1 MTWQVRKFQRSSTK
15 KGRAT
20 MRRATR
26 RKISRPHRGPN
37 PRRANRPGDRAGIRA
52 RGTRIGPLNATRAA
66 HPTRR
71 RACSKTSA
79 TRFTTRDQ
87 YGSQPARLR
96 RGRSD
101 FTKGRHAEQFQRWLY
116 RFASQGSAD
125 LAKRKYDPGGTHPCP
140 RCRFYLFPRSSK
152 AYQVGTEG
160 RARQHLSGPREV
172 ETLGSGG
179 GPLDGSRILATH
191 TINCSIAEA

>member
-1 MTWQVRKFQRSSTK
+1 
-15 KGRAT
+15 

-79 TRFTTRDQ
+79 TRFTTR
-87 YGSQPARLR
+87 GSDSQKLGLGRRDSIARLR
-96 RGRSD
+96 VLGTVHRPRVQSARRILSRSG
-101 FTKGRHAEQFQRWLY
+101 FLTY
-116 RFASQGSAD
+116 IS
-125 LAKRKYDPGGTHPCP
+125 
-140 RCRFYLFPRSSK
+140 RC
-152 AYQVGTEG
+152 
-160 RARQHLSGPREV
+160 
-172 ETLGSGG
+172 
-179 GPLDGSRILATH
+179 DGSRVRLRLRLIRRGVVEKLVHLRSDCASIEKPHELAPSCRIVSH
-191 TINCSIAEA
+191 CSSSAS